1 MTEVR
6 RKHGRLAAAERFA
19 ALRILEA
26 RLVQVG
32 AERTLDAEN
41 RKKAEIEIEL
51 EAIDGYQRALAAGH
65 VRLSAAHLEQ
75 AVLYRAWVTE
85 RLDAQATTASDAHRA
100 HEESLDR
107 TRDCVRER
115 SAFERA
121 GRRRDEQL
129 AVEEVRREQKLLDA
143 HANMKLAAALV
154 RGRAK
159 TGEDNGN

>member
-1 MTEVR
+1 MTDVR
-6 RKHGRLAAAERFA
+6 RKRGRLAAAERFA

-32 AERTLDAEN
+32 TERTLDAES
-41 RKKAEIEIEL
+41 RKKAEIEVEL
-51 EAIDGYQRALAAGH
+51 EAVEGYQRALAGGE

-85 RLDAQATTASDAHRA
+85 RLDAQAATAADARRA
-100 HEESLDR
+100 HEASLDR

-121 GRRRDEQL
+121 ARRSEEQ
-129 AVEEVRREQKLLDA
+129 AEVEEAQREQKLLDA

-154 RGRAK
+154 RGRVK
-159 TGEDNGN
+159 TGEDDGN